1 VLVIELVAVDISETA
16 LRRARD
22 RCRGCANVRFERLDF
37 STDPLPNA
45 LDLIVCSEVLYYLKD
60 EAELSRI
67 CDRLANALAPDGRLL
82 SAHSFVLRDD
92 LRHTGCDWHGPFGAK
107 TIAESLSRVS
117 RLTLERS
124 IQTAPSFW
132 PVSGV
137 RSAS

>member
-1 VLVIELVAVDISETA
+1 RLVTCPTYNEDDWNRRGHCLCSGCRGTTDRGDHGHLTANQIGRQCWQSIVLVIELVAVDISETA

-67 CDRLANALAPDGRLL
+67 FDRLANAPQPYRPVP
-82 SAHSFVLRDD
+82 SA
-92 LRHTGCDWHGPFGAK
+92 
-107 TIAESLSRVS
+107 
-117 RLTLERS
+117 
-124 IQTAPSFW
+124 
-132 PVSGV
+132 
-137 RSAS
+137 

>member
-1 VLVIELVAVDISETA
+1 MISDKIRPQHLERKAILYEANFCQIAQRLAPALET
-16 LRRARD
+16 
-22 RCRGCANVRFERLDF
+22 
-37 STDPLPNA
+37 
-45 LDLIVCSEVLYYLKD
+45 LIVGSEVLYYLKD
-60 EAELSRI
+60 KAELSRI
-67 CDRLANALAPDGRLL
+67 CDRLANALAPNGRLL

-92 LRHTGCDWHGPFGAK
+92 LRHTGFDWHGPFGTK